1 MFGKKKEPSQA
12 PISES
17 DTNAALNSSNK
28 LAAENTKI
36 LAVIAK
42 DYLKDRKSKRRWNWV
57 IRGLVLAYVG
67 FLVFAWVAKGETVP
81 KGSHTALIELNG
93 LISPNATSADDINGS
108 LRRAFDS
115 KDTKGVI
122 LRINSPGGTPVQAAK
137 INQEIY
143 RLKDKHPDKPFH
155 VVISDVCA
163 SGGYYVAV
171 AADTIY
177 AHPSSIVGSIGVRM
191 DSFGFV
197 DVMEKVGVERRLIT
211 AGEDKG
217 MLDPFSPVEP
227 TQVEHARDMLKEVH
241 QQFIDAVKKGRGD
254 RLDTRES
261 LFGGLFWSGERAK
274 ELGLIDDFAGVKDVA
289 RDVIEEE
296 RVVLYSPKKS
306 AWKKL
311 LKDIGATLS
320 AQLFESSWQLH

>member
-1 MFGKKKEPSQA
+1 M
-12 PISES
+12 
-17 DTNAALNSSNK
+17 LNSSNK

-42 DYLKDRKSKRRWNWV
+42 DYLKDQKSRRRWSWV

-67 FLVFAWVAKGETVP
+67 FLVFAWISKGESTP
-81 KGSHTALIELNG
+81 KGAHTALVELNG
-93 LISPNATSADDINGS
+93 LISPNATSADDVNSS
-108 LRRAFDS
+108 LRRAFRS
-115 KDTKGVI
+115 KDAAGVI

-137 INQEIY
+137 INEEIY
-143 RLKDKHPDKPFH
+143 RLKEAHPEKPFH

-197 DVMEKVGVERRLIT
+197 DAMKKVGVERRLIT

-227 TQVEHARDMLKEVH
+227 SQVAHASDMLKDVH

-254 RLDTRES
+254 KLDTREE
-261 LFGGLFWSGERAK
+261 LFGGLFWSGERAM
-274 ELGLIDDFAGVKDVA
+274 ELGLIDEFAGVKEVA
-289 RDVIEEE
+289 RDVLGEKK
-296 RVVLYSPKKS
+296 VVLYSPKKS
-306 AWKKL
+306 AWEKM
-311 LKDIGATLS
+311 LKDLGVTIGS
-320 AQLFESSWQLH
+320 QLFESGYGLRLY